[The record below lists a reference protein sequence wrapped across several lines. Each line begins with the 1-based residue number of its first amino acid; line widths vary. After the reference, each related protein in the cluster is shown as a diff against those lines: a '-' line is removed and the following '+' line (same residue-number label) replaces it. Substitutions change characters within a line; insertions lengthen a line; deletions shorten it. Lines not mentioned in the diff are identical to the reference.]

1 MNKAL
6 DISIWWHTKGV
17 QNASEELVDIVDQ
30 DDNVL
35 YQCTRKE
42 MRAQVL
48 RHRAVFIVV
57 VNSAGE
63 LLIHQRSAMKDLWP
77 SWWDLA
83 VGGVVSA
90 GESYDA
96 AALRELDEEVGVTG
110 VPLVDLGVGTYSD
123 EEVSLVGRCFMVKY
137 DGPLVLRDGEV
148 VAIEWVSQNDLM
160 QRLVERDFLPD
171 SKALV
176 LPALQK
182 ILK

>member
-1 MNKAL
+1 M
-6 DISIWWHTKGV
+6 
-17 QNASEELVDIVDQ
+17 QNASEELVDIVDE
-30 DDNVL
+30 DDKVL

-48 RHRAVFIVV
+48 RHRAVFIAV

-77 SWWDLA
+77 SWWDLT

-96 AALRELDEEVGVTG
+96 AALRELDEEVGITG
-110 VPLVDLGVGTYSD
+110 VPLVELGVGTYSD

-160 QRLVERDFLPD
+160 QRLAERDFLPD

>member
-1 MNKAL
+1 M
-6 DISIWWHTKGV
+6 
-17 QNASEELVDIVDQ
+17 QNASEELVDIVDK

-48 RHRAVFIVV
+48 RHRAVFIAV

-63 LLIHQRSAMKDLWP
+63 LLIHQRSEMKDLWP

-110 VPLVDLGVGTYSD
+110 VPLVELGVGTYSD

-160 QRLVERDFLPD
+160 QRLKERDFLPD

>member
-1 MNKAL
+1 M
-6 DISIWWHTKGV
+6 
-17 QNASEELVDIVDQ
+17 QNASEELVDIVDK

-48 RHRAVFIVV
+48 RHRAVFIAV

-63 LLIHQRSAMKDLWP
+63 LLIHQRSAVKDLWP
-77 SWWDLA
+77 SWWDIA

-90 GESYDA
+90 GEGYEA
-96 AALRELDEEVGVTG
+96 AALRELDEEVGITG

-137 DGPLVLRDGEV
+137 DGSLVLRDGEV
-148 VAIEWVSQNDLM
+148 VAIEWVSQNDLLK
-160 QRLVERDFLPD
+160 RLAEHDFLPD

>member
-1 MNKAL
+1 M
-6 DISIWWHTKGV
+6 H
-17 QNASEELVDIVDQ
+17 NASEELVDIVDH

-48 RHRAVFIVV
+48 RHRAVFIAV

-63 LLIHQRSAMKDLWP
+63 LLIHQRSEMKDLWP

-83 VGGVVSA
+83 VGGVVAA
-90 GESYDA
+90 GESYDS
-96 AALRELDEEVGVTG
+96 AALRELDEEVGIAG
-110 VPLVDLGVGTYSD
+110 VPLIELGVGTYSD
-123 EEVSLVGRCFMVKY
+123 EEVSLVGKCFLVKY
-137 DGPLVLRDGEV
+137 DGPFVLRDGEV
-148 VAIEWVSQNDLM
+148 VAIEWVSQNDLHK
-160 QRLVERDFLPD
+160 RLAEREFLPD

-182 ILK
+182 IWK

>member
-1 MNKAL
+1 M
-6 DISIWWHTKGV
+6 
-17 QNASEELVDIVDQ
+17 VDIVDH

-48 RHRAVFIVV
+48 RHRAVFIAV

-90 GESYDA
+90 GEGYDD
-96 AALRELDEEVGVTG
+96 AALRELDEEVGIAG
-110 VPLVDLGVGTYSD
+110 VPLVELGVGTYSD

>member
-1 MNKAL
+1 M
-6 DISIWWHTKGV
+6 
-17 QNASEELVDIVDQ
+17 QNASEELVDIVDH

-48 RHRAVFIVV
+48 CHRAVFIAI

-77 SWWDLA
+77 SFWDIA

-90 GESYDA
+90 GEGYDD
-96 AALRELDEEVGVTG
+96 AALRELDEEVGIAG

-123 EEVSLVGRCFMVKY
+123 EEVSLVGRCFLAKY

-148 VAIEWVSQNDLM
+148 VAIEWVSQNDLHK
-160 QRLVERDFLPD
+160 RLAERDFLPD

-182 ILK
+182 IWK

>member
-1 MNKAL
+1 M
-6 DISIWWHTKGV
+6 
-17 QNASEELVDIVDQ
+17 QNASEELVDIVDH

-48 RHRAVFIVV
+48 RHRAVFIAV
-57 VNSAGE
+57 VNSEGE

-96 AALRELDEEVGVTG
+96 AALRELDEEVGITG
-110 VPLVDLGVGTYSD
+110 VPLVELGVGTYSD

-148 VAIEWVSQNDLM
+148 VATEWVSKNTLQ
-160 QRLVERDFLPD
+160 QRLAEDNFLPD
-171 SKALV
+171 SKELL
-176 LPALQK
+176 LPSLQK
-182 ILK
+182 MWNEVTP

>member
-1 MNKAL
+1 M
-6 DISIWWHTKGV
+6 
-17 QNASEELVDIVDQ
+17 QNASEELVDIVDH

>member
-1 MNKAL
+1 M
-6 DISIWWHTKGV
+6 
-17 QNASEELVDIVDQ
+17 QNASEELVDIVDH

-48 RHRAVFIVV
+48 RHRAVFIAV

-77 SWWDLA
+77 SFWDIA
-83 VGGVVSA
+83 VGGVVAA
-90 GESYDA
+90 GESYDS
-96 AALRELDEEVGVTG
+96 AALRELDEEVGISG
-110 VPLVDLGVGTYSD
+110 VPLVELGVGTYSD

-148 VAIEWVSQNDLM
+148 VTTEWVSQSDLQ
-160 QRLVERDFLPD
+160 QRLAERDFLPD
-171 SKALV
+171 SKEL
-176 LPALQK
+176 LMPALQK
-182 ILK
+182 IWK

>member
-1 MNKAL
+1 M
-6 DISIWWHTKGV
+6 
-17 QNASEELVDIVDQ
+17 VDIVDH

-48 RHRAVFIVV
+48 RHRAVFIAV

-90 GESYDA
+90 GEGYDD
-96 AALRELDEEVGVTG
+96 AALRELDEEVGIAG
-110 VPLVDLGVGTYSD
+110 VPLVELGVGTYSD

-148 VAIEWVSQNDLM
+148 VAIEWVSQKELA
-160 QRLVERDFLPD
+160 QRLAERDFLPD

-182 ILK
+182 FLK

>member
-148 VAIEWVSQNDLM
+148 VAIEWVSQNDLL
-160 QRLVERDFLPD
+160 QRLVKRDFLPD

>member
-1 MNKAL
+1 M
-6 DISIWWHTKGV
+6 
-17 QNASEELVDIVDQ
+17 QNASEELVDIVDH

-48 RHRAVFIVV
+48 RHRAVFIAV

-148 VAIEWVSQNDLM
+148 VAIEWVSQNDLPP
-160 QRLVERDFLPD
+160 LLAERNFLPD
-171 SKALV
+171 SKELL

>member
-1 MNKAL
+1 M
-6 DISIWWHTKGV
+6 H
-17 QNASEELVDIVDQ
+17 NASEELVDIVDH

-48 RHRAVFIVV
+48 RHRAVFIAI

-77 SWWDLA
+77 SWWDIA

-90 GESYDA
+90 GEGYDD

-110 VPLVDLGVGTYSD
+110 VPLVELGVGTYSD
-123 EEVSLVGRCFMVKY
+123 EEVSLVGRCFLVKY

-148 VAIEWVSQNDLM
+148 VAIEWVSQNNLV
-160 QRLVERDFLPD
+160 QRLEERDFLPD
-171 SKALV
+171 SQALM

>member
-1 MNKAL
+1 M
-6 DISIWWHTKGV
+6 H
-17 QNASEELVDIVDQ
+17 NASEELVDIVDH

-48 RHRAVFIVV
+48 RHRAVFIAV

-63 LLIHQRSAMKDLWP
+63 LLIHQRSTMKDLWP

-96 AALRELDEEVGVTG
+96 AALRELDEEVGIAG
-110 VPLVDLGVGTYSD
+110 VPLVELAVGTYSD
-123 EEVSLVGRCFMVKY
+123 EEVSLVGKCFMAIY

-148 VAIEWVSQNDLM
+148 VAIEWVSQNDLHK
-160 QRLVERDFLPD
+160 RLAEREFLPD

-182 ILK
+182 IWK

>member
-1 MNKAL
+1 M
-6 DISIWWHTKGV
+6 
-17 QNASEELVDIVDQ
+17 QNASEELVDIVDH

-48 RHRAVFIVV
+48 RHRAVFIAV

-90 GESYDA
+90 GESYQA

-110 VPLVDLGVGTYSD
+110 VPLVELGVGTYSD

-148 VAIEWVSQNDLM
+148 VAIEWVSQNDLI
-160 QRLVERDFLPD
+160 QRLKERDFLPD

>member
-1 MNKAL
+1 V
-6 DISIWWHTKGV
+6 T
-17 QNASEELVDIVDQ
+17 NASEELVDIVDCN
-30 DDNVL
+30 DNVV

-48 RHRAVFIVV
+48 RHRAVFIAV

-77 SWWDLA
+77 SYWDLA

-90 GESYDA
+90 GESYDD
-96 AALRELDEEVGVTG
+96 AALRELDEEVGITG
-110 VPLVDLGVGTYSD
+110 MPLVEMGEGTYSD
-123 EEVSLVGRCFMVKY
+123 EEVSLVGKCFLAKY

-160 QRLVERDFLPD
+160 QRLAERDFLPD
-171 SKALV
+171 SKEL
-176 LPALQK
+176 LMPALQK
-182 ILK
+182 MWNEVTP